1 MVIGHR
7 VVVHMVIGRRVARVA
22 VHPVIGHNRAAI
34 GHKAAVGKV
43 EVGDAFTHAAASAFS
58 AQIRKP

>member
-7 VVVHMVIGRRVARVA
+7 VVVHMVIGRRVA

>member
-7 VVVHMVIGRRVARVA
+7 VVVHLVIGRRVA

-43 EVGDAFTHAAASAFS
+43 EVEVGDAFTHAAASAFS

>member
-7 VVVHMVIGRRVARVA
+7 VVVRLVIGRRVARVA
-22 VHPVIGHNRAAI
+22 VHPAI
-34 GHKAAVGKV
+34 GHRVAVGKVEV

>member
-7 VVVHMVIGRRVARVA
+7 VVVHLVIGRRVARVA
-22 VHPVIGHNRAAI
+22 VHPAI
-34 GHKAAVGKV
+34 GHRVAVGKVEV